1 MAPTGSGKTAVAL
14 IAILQAFARG
24 QRAVY
29 TSPIKALSNQ
39 KFSEFTQWFR
49 GRGID
54 AHVTLLTGDVKIR
67 APPGC
72 EKELIICTSE
82 ILRNKLVK
90 ASGADNGRL
99 GCVVSDEI
107 HYINDVDR
115 GAVWEETLM
124 HLPKHIQLV
133 ALSATLKDPQNFLH
147 WIESA
152 RKRSGKLVRRLDR
165 HVPLHVGGL
174 CPRTGALLE
183 FYGRA
188 GKE

>member
-1 MAPTGSGKTAVAL
+1 MCIRDSAGDQEAATALAAL
-14 IAILQAFARG
+14 IRDGF
-24 QRAVY
+24 
-29 TSPIKALSNQ
+29 
-39 KFSEFTQWFR
+39 
-49 GRGID
+49 
-54 AHVTLLTGDVKIR
+54 TGDGD
-67 APPGC
+67 PDL
-72 EKELIICTSE
+72 E
-82 ILRNKLVK
+82 
-90 ASGADNGRL
+90 RL

-174 CPRTGALLE
+174 QPSRRGADFSDDEQTAMFSGTARRVYSL
-183 FYGRA
+183 
-188 GKE
+188 